1 MICLENNFHNYFWTE
16 KISDAYLGRAVP
28 VYAGCPNV
36 ADCFPEESFIGIDY
50 RDPDAAVQIIADVL
64 SRDSEADYTRRLPY
78 LEDARARLFDHFNA
92 ASALARLVRH
102 IYRATQ
108 CTDGVLLARTY
119 LNL

>member
-1 MICLENNFHNYFWTE
+1 M
-16 KISDAYLGRAVP
+16 P

-36 ADCFPEESFIGIDY
+36 ADCFPKESFIGIDY
-50 RDPDAAVQIIADVL
+50 RDPGAAMQIVAAIL
-64 SRDSEADYTRRLPY
+64 SNDSEADYARRLPY

-92 ASALARLVRH
+92 ASALARLVRRIH
-102 IYRATQ
+102 RDPH